1 MRSLQMLLIG
11 LVALGAGELAS
22 AQEPDIPLNLAI
34 FESKTDYERF
44 ADWIADIDNIRFALI
59 QQGKS
64 WSPEVETWVRDY
76 VQDPAKVESNDGIY
90 LITYAEGGLDAE
102 TAEEYLQTITY
113 QYEAWLGRK
122 QASENEARNEVL
134 EAELNA
140 LEEKAAAEGIV
151 NDVSTLQSQLAEVNQ
166 RLLEARLEVAQA
178 EARVQTVME
187 HVESKSV
194 VEPQEVREAEEA
206 QRQLLESKLADAME
220 SLQRATE
227 LHERGFN
234 TEKEMRGAELKV
246 MEVEAEI
253 AELKAKA
260 VRKAAEA
267 ANTDMRRMLIDAES
281 ARASALALERVLSD
295 QEKMLRERIGHSLEH
310 QRRVE
315 ELERKLGRSGQR
327 TVVRAV
333 LHQGTPGTPQMIRP
347 EAREELIRQR
357 RAASREGR

>member
-1 MRSLQMLLIG
+1 
-11 LVALGAGELAS
+11 VS
-22 AQEPDIPLNLAI
+22 A
-34 FESKTDYERF
+34 
-44 ADWIADIDNIRFALI
+44 
-59 QQGKS
+59 
-64 WSPEVETWVRDY
+64 
-76 VQDPAKVESNDGIY
+76 
-90 LITYAEGGLDAE
+90 
-102 TAEEYLQTITY
+102 
-113 QYEAWLGRK
+113 
-122 QASENEARNEVL
+122 
-134 EAELNA
+134 
-140 LEEKAAAEGIV
+140 
-151 NDVSTLQSQLAEVNQ
+151 LQSQLAEVNQ

-194 VEPQEVREAEEA
+194 VEPKEVREAEEA

-227 LHERGFN
+227 LHKRGFN

-246 MEVEAEI
+246 MEVEAEL

-295 QEKMLRERIGHSLEH
+295 RENALRDEIGRSIEL

-315 ELERKLGRSGQR
+315 ELERKLGRDRQPAIMRAPR
-327 TVVRAV
+327 T
-333 LHQGTPGTPQMIRP
+333 QGTLEMIRP

-357 RAASREGR
+357 RAASREAH